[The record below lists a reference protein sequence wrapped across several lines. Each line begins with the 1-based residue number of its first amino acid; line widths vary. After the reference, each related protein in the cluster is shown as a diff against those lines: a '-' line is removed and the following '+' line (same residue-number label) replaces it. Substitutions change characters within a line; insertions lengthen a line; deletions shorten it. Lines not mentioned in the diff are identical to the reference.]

1 MALPN
6 VAQDDPHVS
15 AHNAERAAINQI
27 NIDLPKKID
36 KPTLPQKGDV
46 LVYDGTKWSSLNIGY
61 FSGTGGPEGQVAAPI
76 GSRYTDTTAAT
87 GAVEYIKATG
97 TGATGWLLIGGYTGV
112 RNISTLVDKRN
123 NGIVNAAHLSRANNV
138 VECYFDL
145 KMPSSITSPY
155 TLLTLPVGFRPP
167 FDRYGGLQDNNESAA
182 ASTLVSAAGL
192 CQLFTIV
199 SGKSDRW
206 QGTWITRDPWP
217 NALPGTAA

>member
-1 MALPN
+1 M
-6 VAQDDPHVS
+6 
-15 AHNAERAAINQI
+15 
-27 NIDLPKKID
+27 
-36 KPTLPQKGDV
+36 
-46 LVYDGTKWSSLNIGY
+46 
-61 FSGTGGPEGQVAAPI
+61 
-76 GSRYTDTTAAT
+76 
-87 GAVEYIKATG
+87 
-97 TGATGWLLIGGYTGV
+97 
-112 RNISTLVDKRN
+112 
-123 NGIVNAAHLSRANNV
+123 VNAAHLSRENYV